1 MKIQVTVGR
10 DEPSRD
16 AGSLWVPILK
26 LGVVGLAALVV
37 LNRRDIRRYLRLR
50 RM

>member
-1 MKIQVTVGR
+1 MKVQVTIGPE
-10 DEPSRD
+10 DSRE
-16 AGSLWVPILK
+16 GKSLWVPILK
-26 LGVVGLAALVV
+26 LSAVGLAALVV